1 MSGRLAGRAAL
12 ITGGAGGLGQA
23 MGRMFLREGA
33 SVLFTDINEQAVVD
47 VVAGLAENSNGKAAF
62 CHHDV
67 TDEAAWN
74 SAVAKAEETFGR
86 LDILVNN
93 AGIVFAGNVEE
104 TSPDDWRRMMNIN
117 LDSVYLGCRTAL
129 PVMRKYAPG
138 SIINISS
145 VSGLIAGHN
154 TAAYN
159 AAKAGVWLLTKSV
172 ALQAARDDYGIR
184 VNSIHPAFIDTPM
197 LQDVLG
203 KAGGVNLS
211 EEERHKF
218 ARQIPLKRIGTPDDV
233 AYAAVYLASEESG
246 FMTGAEIRLDG
257 GLTAQ

>member
-23 MGRMFLREGA
+23 MGGMFLREGA
-33 SVLFTDINEQAVVD
+33 AVLFTDIDEQAVAS
-47 VVAGLAENSNGKAAF
+47 VVAGLENDYRGKAAS
-62 CHHDV
+62 CSHDV
-67 TDEAAWN
+67 TDEAAWKV
-74 SAVAKAEETFGR
+74 AVSKAEEAFGR

-93 AGIVFAGNVEE
+93 AGIVFAGNVEQ
-104 TSPDDWRRMMNIN
+104 TSPEDWRRMMNIN

-129 PVMRKYAPG
+129 PVMRNYAPG

-172 ALQAARDDYGIR
+172 ALQAARDDAGIR

-197 LQDVLG
+197 LQGVLG
-203 KAGGVNLS
+203 KGGDAPLS

-218 ARQIPLKRIGTPDDV
+218 ARQIPLKRIGTPNDV
-233 AYAAVYLASEESG
+233 AYAAVYLASEESA
-246 FMTGAEIRLDG
+246 FMTGSEIRLDG

>member
-1 MSGRLAGRAAL
+1 VSGRLAGKVAL

-23 MGRMFLREGA
+23 MGKMFLREGA
-33 SVLFTDINEQAVVD
+33 SVLFTDIDGPAVTD
-47 VVAGLAENSNGKAAF
+47 MVAGLADEYAGGAAS
-62 CHHDV
+62 CRHDV
-67 TDEAAWN
+67 TDEAAWKE
-74 SAVAKAEETFGR
+74 AVGKAKETFGR

-104 TSPDDWRRMMNIN
+104 TEPDDWRRMMNIN

-129 PVMRKYAPG
+129 PVMRKYTPG

-172 ALQAARDDYGIR
+172 ALQAARDGSGIR
-184 VNSIHPAFIDTPM
+184 VNSIHPAFIETPM

-203 KAGGVNLS
+203 KDGDAVLS
-211 EEERHKF
+211 DEERYKF

>member
-12 ITGGAGGLGQA
+12 ITGGAGGLGRA
-23 MGRMFLREGA
+23 MGAMFLHEGA
-33 SVLFTDINEQAVVD
+33 SVLLTDIDEASVGE
-47 VVAGLAENSNGKAAF
+47 VASMLGEEYGAKVAQ

-67 TDEAAWN
+67 TDEAGWRK
-74 SAVAKAEETFGR
+74 AVAQAEQIFGR

-93 AGIVFAGNVEE
+93 AGIVFTGNVEE
-104 TSPDDWRRMMNIN
+104 TEPDDWRRMMNIN

-129 PVMRKYAPG
+129 PVMRKYSPG

-145 VSGLIAGHN
+145 VSGLIAGYN

-172 ALQAARDDYGIR
+172 ALQVARDNSGIR
-184 VNSIHPAFIDTPM
+184 VNSIHPAFVDTPM
-197 LQDVLG
+197 LRDVM
-203 KAGGVNLS
+203 GGEGAEPLS
-211 EEERHKF
+211 EDEQHKF

-233 AYAAVYLASEESG
+233 AYAAVYLASEESA

>member
-1 MSGRLAGRAAL
+1 VSDRLAGRAAL

-23 MGRMFLREGA
+23 MGGMFLREGA
-33 SVLFTDINEQAVVD
+33 SVLFTDINDQAVTD
-47 VVAGLAENSNGKAAF
+47 LVAGLPDDCAGRAAS
-62 CHHDV
+62 CPHDV
-67 TDEAAWN
+67 TDEAAWKV
-74 SAVAKAEETFGR
+74 AVSKAEDSFGR

-104 TSPDDWRRMMNIN
+104 TAPDDWRRMMNIN

-172 ALQAARDDYGIR
+172 ALQAARDDSGIR
-184 VNSIHPAFIDTPM
+184 VNSIHPAFIETPM

-203 KAGGVNLS
+203 KGSGAALS
-211 EEERHKF
+211 DEERHKF

-233 AYAAVYLASEESG
+233 AYAAVYLASEESA

>member
-1 MSGRLAGRAAL
+1 MSGRLSGKAAL

-33 SVLFTDINEQAVVD
+33 SVLFTDIDGQAAAD
-47 VVAGLAENSNGKAAF
+47 IVAGLAESERGNAAF
-62 CHHDV
+62 CQHDV
-67 TDEAAWN
+67 TDEVAWKR
-74 SAVAKAEETFGR
+74 AVAIAEESFGR

-104 TSPDDWRRMMNIN
+104 TAPDDWRRMMNIN

-172 ALQAARDDYGIR
+172 ALQAARDDSGIR
-184 VNSIHPAFIDTPM
+184 ANSIHPAFIETPM

-203 KAGGVNLS
+203 KAGDAGLS
-211 EEERHKF
+211 DEERTKF
-218 ARQIPLKRIGTPDDV
+218 ARQIPLKRIGTPEDV